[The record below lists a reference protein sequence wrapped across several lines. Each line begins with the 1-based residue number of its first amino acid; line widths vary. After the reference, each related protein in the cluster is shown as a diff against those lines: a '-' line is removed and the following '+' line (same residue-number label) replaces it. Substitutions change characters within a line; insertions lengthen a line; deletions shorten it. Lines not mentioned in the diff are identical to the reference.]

1 MEQASQLVG
10 NPLTLLIE
18 RFFWLGLGCF
28 LGATIL
34 RTLIQGLK
42 RNDEDQQKL
51 NKKIQEIANKA
62 TKKND

>member
-18 RFFWLGLGCF
+18 RFFWLCLGCF
-28 LGATIL
+28 LSATIL
-34 RTLIQGLK
+34 RTLIQGLN
-42 RNDEDQQKL
+42 RNDKDQQKL

-62 TKKND
+62 SKKND

>member
-28 LGATIL
+28 LAATIL
-34 RTLIQGLK
+34 RTLIQGLN
-42 RNDEDQQKL
+42 RNDKDQQKL